1 MFYQNLCLCCHFDIE
16 AVIVSAARRFIKQH
30 FNFCFSAINTHKKKR
45 VKGIAARFH
54 LKCISKCFVLP
65 GHLFQSLAV
74 HTDLLHIIRKIL
86 AARDAALP
94 ESLKQQLS
102 ALAVFHLGPAS
113 TDSALCV
120 ITAENAAI
128 KRKRQNSR
136 EKTFL
141 PFTLNKS

>member
-16 AVIVSAARRFIKQH
+16 AVARRFIKQH
-30 FNFCFSAINTHKKKR
+30 FNFCFSAINTHTHKEKH

-74 HTDLLHIIRKIL
+74 HTDLLDIIRKIL

-102 ALAVFHLGPAS
+102 ALAVFHLGPGS
-113 TDSALCV
+113 TDRALCV

-136 EKTFL
+136 EKPFL